1 MIAAGDGVLSNPI
14 LLVILLIGVLAVR
27 FNRRLARA
35 HSALFGA
42 SGRALR
48 WWEMVLLRLLWLIA
62 GSAVFVLAL
71 LVLVEHS

>member
-42 SGRALR
+42 SGRTLR
-48 WWEMVLLRLLWLIA
+48 RWEMVLLRLLWIVA
-62 GSAVFVLAL
+62 GWAAFVLAL
-71 LVLVEHS
+71 LILVEHS